1 MNLFTSAARQDDQN
15 GPEWAAIAEAWNT
28 SPFVTFG
35 PDSIERMAFVYK
47 WKLAH
52 PGGLS

>member
-1 MNLFTSAARQDDQN
+1 MNLFTSAARQDDHN
-15 GPEWAAIAEAWNT
+15 GPEWAAITEAWNT

-35 PDSIERMAFVYK
+35 PDSVERMAFVHE